1 MAEQDK
7 SGHRQRLRRRFIA
20 GEASSRTEDA
30 LLELLLT
37 YAIPLRDVQ
46 PLAKQLLASFGGLSA
61 VLDAPFEELCKVSG
75 VKENSAVLIK
85 LVGALRQAMNAGS
98 ASAPTPA
105 KEPASIA
112 PAAKSPST
120 LFDPPAAKAKPQ
132 PGSPAPRPG
141 KKRVFRPVSVK
152 KGTDLFSIPA
162 LEEAIALLP
171 KLPDTTDLEAIK
183 EFLRGNLHYSSAK
196 TRQGYAAYIVK
207 RMFPTGVID
216 RDMVR
221 FARVFQGQQELR
233 DACFYRFCKAEALMQ
248 DIMLEVV
255 IPAAGV
261 GKLRRE
267 RFRTFLEA
275 RFGRDNKNIKYCS
288 KAAPQ
293 ALAGA
298 KIANVDRQ
306 AVSVSFRDIKLAS
319 FAFVLHSEF
328 SEPAMYDVAKA
339 ESNGLIRSML
349 WNPSQIVPSLYELRN
364 RGIISKVSE
373 IDNIRQFTTKWTLG
387 QVVDHLAA
395 KGDKG

>member
-1 MAEQDK
+1 MAEQNK
-7 SGHRQRLRRRFIA
+7 SGHRQRLRDRFIA
-20 GEASSRTEDA
+20 GEASSRTDDV
-30 LLELLLT
+30 LVELLLT

-46 PLAKQLLASFGGLSA
+46 PLAKQLVTRFGGLA
-61 VLDAPFEELCKVSG
+61 GVLDASFEDLCKVSG
-75 VKENSAVLIK
+75 IKENSAVLIK
-85 LVGALRQAMNAGS
+85 LAGAFRKVTNARS
-98 ASAPTPA
+98 ASTPPPA
-105 KEPASIA
+105 REPASTTLE
-112 PAAKSPST
+112 AKPPST
-120 LFDPPAAKAKPQ
+120 LFDPTPAKAKPQ
-132 PGSPAPRPG
+132 PTPPVPPAG
-141 KKRVFRPVSVK
+141 KKRLFRPVSVR

-183 EFLRGNLHYSSAK
+183 EFLRSNLHYSSAK

-207 RMFPTGVID
+207 RMFPTGIID

-248 DIMLEVV
+248 DMMLEVV
-255 IPAAGV
+255 IPAAGA

-328 SEPAMYDVAKA
+328 PEPAMYDVAKA
-339 ESNGLIRSML
+339 ESNRLIRAML

-373 IDNIRQFTTKWTLG
+373 IDNLRQFTTKWTLG
-387 QVVDHLAA
+387 QVVDQLAA